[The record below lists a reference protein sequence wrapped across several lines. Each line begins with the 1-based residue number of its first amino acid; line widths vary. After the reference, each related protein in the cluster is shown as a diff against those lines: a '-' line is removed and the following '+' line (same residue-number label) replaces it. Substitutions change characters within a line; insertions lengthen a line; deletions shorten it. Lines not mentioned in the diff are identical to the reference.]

1 MIKDF
6 WNAIKVNNETQI
18 EEILNKN
25 PNIIFENSEHYLGY
39 NVVMYASI
47 NKKHHL
53 IEILSQNYVNF
64 IKALNSVDT
73 CNRKIPEQCICETLS
88 YLITL

>member
-6 WNAIKVNNETQI
+6 WNAVESDNEIQI
-18 EEILNKN
+18 EQILNEY
-25 PNIIFENSEHYLGY
+25 PNIVFENSEHYLGY

-47 NKKHHL
+47 NRKYHL

-64 IKALNSVDT
+64 IRALNSVDVF
-73 CNRKIPEQCICETLS
+73 NRKISQKCICETLS